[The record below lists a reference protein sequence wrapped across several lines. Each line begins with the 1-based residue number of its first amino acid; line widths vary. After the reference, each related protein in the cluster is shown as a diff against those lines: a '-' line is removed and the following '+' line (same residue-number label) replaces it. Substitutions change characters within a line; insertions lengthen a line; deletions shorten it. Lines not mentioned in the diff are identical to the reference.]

1 MEEKLRFIDE
11 KYLSAFEALD
21 VDSSIKEQ
29 AAFSQVKDLQIEY
42 PIAENEEEEDNTYLS
57 YNMVVGNAMD
67 STLGVAFDVLD
78 YALLSAPGAPLKQ
91 ALLDAGI
98 GKDIYGDYSDGVL
111 QPYFSVIAKGA
122 RAARKEEFV
131 SIIRNCLQDIVKNGI
146 DKKAV
151 LSGINYMEFRY
162 READFGQFPKGLM
175 YGLDIMGS
183 WLYDDENAFS
193 QVKLLEIYDQLKI
206 AVNEGYFENL
216 IQKWL
221 LDNTHGAIL
230 TLVPK
235 RGLAAQ
241 REKELADR
249 LEAYR
254 SSLSD
259 EQLEEMVRKTKALE
273 AYQESE
279 ERPEDLECIPML
291 KRSDIRKEV
300 NGFSNEELQVEDS
313 LFLYQD
319 VCTNGIGYVNIM
331 FEIKD
336 MAVEKV
342 HYLGLL
348 KSVLGYVDT

>member
-1 MEEKLRFIDE
+1 MKGAFSSPDEVLEREIVNHLFPDNTYGVESGGNPENIPELSYEEFLDFHRTYYHPSNSYIYLYGNMDMEEKLRFIDE

-162 READFGQFPKGLM
+162 REAISGSDSRNSLHLLQF
-175 YGLDIMGS
+175 S
-183 WLYDDENAFS
+183 
-193 QVKLLEIYDQLKI
+193 
-206 AVNEGYFENL
+206 
-216 IQKWL
+216 
-221 LDNTHGAIL
+221 
-230 TLVPK
+230 
-235 RGLAAQ
+235 
-241 REKELADR
+241 ADHKSP
-249 LEAYR
+249 EALPGKKH
-254 SSLSD
+254 SHHH
-259 EQLEEMVRKTKALE
+259 KA
-273 AYQESE
+273 SF
-279 ERPEDLECIPML
+279 P
-291 KRSDIRKEV
+291 
-300 NGFSNEELQVEDS
+300 
-313 LFLYQD
+313 
-319 VCTNGIGYVNIM
+319 
-331 FEIKD
+331 
-336 MAVEKV
+336 
-342 HYLGLL
+342 
-348 KSVLGYVDT
+348 

>member
-57 YNMVVGNAMD
+57 YNMVVGNSMD

-111 QPYFSVIAKGA
+111 QHYFSVIAKDA
-122 RAARKEEFV
+122 RTARKEEFV

-183 WLYDDENAFS
+183 WLYDDENAF
-193 QVKLLEIYDQLKI
+193 L
-206 AVNEGYFENL
+206 
-216 IQKWL
+216 
-221 LDNTHGAIL
+221 
-230 TLVPK
+230 
-235 RGLAAQ
+235 R
-241 REKELADR
+241 
-249 LEAYR
+249 
-254 SSLSD
+254 
-259 EQLEEMVRKTKALE
+259 
-273 AYQESE
+273 
-279 ERPEDLECIPML
+279 
-291 KRSDIRKEV
+291 
-300 NGFSNEELQVEDS
+300 
-313 LFLYQD
+313 
-319 VCTNGIGYVNIM
+319 
-331 FEIKD
+331 
-336 MAVEKV
+336 
-342 HYLGLL
+342 
-348 KSVLGYVDT
+348 

>member
-1 MEEKLRFIDE
+1 M
-11 KYLSAFEALD
+11 
-21 VDSSIKEQ
+21 
-29 AAFSQVKDLQIEY
+29 
-42 PIAENEEEEDNTYLS
+42 P
-57 YNMVVGNAMD
+57 
-67 STLGVAFDVLD
+67 
-78 YALLSAPGAPLKQ
+78 
-91 ALLDAGI
+91 
-98 GKDIYGDYSDGVL
+98 
-111 QPYFSVIAKGA
+111 

-193 QVKLLEIYDQLKI
+193 QVKLLEIYGQLKVADDMK
-206 AVNEGYFENL
+206 AVFENL

-221 LDNTHGAIL
+221 LDNTHWRYLNSCAEA
-230 TLVPK
+230 
-235 RGLAAQ
+235 RSCSQ

-279 ERPEDLECIPML
+279 ERPEDL
-291 KRSDIRKEV
+291 
-300 NGFSNEELQVEDS
+300 NA
-313 LFLYQD
+313 FL
-319 VCTNGIGYVNIM
+319 C
-331 FEIKD
+331 
-336 MAVEKV
+336 
-342 HYLGLL
+342 
-348 KSVLGYVDT
+348 